1 MNNKPFGKAWTLN
14 NLQVSINMIEDIIF
28 HGCKDKYA
36 NAKHI
41 ELLLKE
47 ISLVTNLIDDE
58 NFLINRHKIIKSLYE
73 KVATDPRTQ
82 WQEEQPI
89 VPGEETELP
98 TQPATSLEEIEREL
112 KGA

>member
-1 MNNKPFGKAWTLN
+1 MNNKPFVKAWTLN
-14 NLQVSINMIEDIIF
+14 NLQGNIDMIKDMIF

-36 NAKHI
+36 SAKHI

-47 ISLVTNLIDDE
+47 MSLVSELIDDE
-58 NFLINRHKIIKSLYE
+58 NFIINRYKIIKSLYKE
-73 KVATDPRTQ
+73 ATDPRAQ

-112 KGA
+112 KELK